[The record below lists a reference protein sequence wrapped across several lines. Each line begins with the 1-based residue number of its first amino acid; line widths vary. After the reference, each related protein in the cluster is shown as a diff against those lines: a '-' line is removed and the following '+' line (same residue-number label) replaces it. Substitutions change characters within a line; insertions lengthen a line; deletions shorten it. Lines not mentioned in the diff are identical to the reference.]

1 MTHPL
6 SRHWDQPKSV
16 EILLDD
22 THALMSKKTFLSLH
36 EYSCSNPSGVY
47 DGKMW
52 RRYDG
57 RFDQRC
63 GSPIFLRIDPR
74 PMPVWMLRWY
84 GPSADPDKC
93 SVNSRIVI
101 LSDAPLEEFEC

>member
-36 EYSCSNPSGVY
+36 EYSCSNPSG
-47 DGKMW
+47 
-52 RRYDG
+52 
-57 RFDQRC
+57 
-63 GSPIFLRIDPR
+63 PR